1 MSCIFKVLPL
11 HTAYRKPVPK
21 PGSLPML
28 RRLAA
33 GESDFAHWRCRLACP
48 GSSVPSPTGIHLLFT
63 PTDSISLTASS
74 LTASRRSPDHSTV
87 RLPSNSAV
95 VVRQRNSDPEALVR
109 FLQEQEV
116 SITYLA
122 LDDLRSHLGIIFRAF
137 SSTTSLSVL
146 LLSGIQMQAEEAE
159 CLAGLLAV
167 SGSLHRLKIQQCSI
181 CPQGLTH
188 LAVGV
193 AASNIKE
200 LQIVKSCISAT
211 CMGTLFTPLDS
222 SYHSNSQRLQE
233 NLENGQRLLDLDC
246 NPLGAAGAI
255 VLARSLQGL
264 DSNMWC
270 RLSSLR
276 LGYAKLEADGATS
289 ICAALRGYSTLR
301 SLSLP
306 GNNFG
311 VAGAF
316 ELAEMLKHNE
326 ALRGVWL
333 HNNNFKDHGMAYF
346 VDCIGSLYLDCLDL
360 RYNQVSPAT
369 SKAFDAAIDQCTRTL
384 STFQPGALS
393 DGVRAVPFLSDENG
407 CTGATMT
414 ATLEHYY
421 KINVRSECLAF
432 AMGQHERLG
441 VASPVLLLDEAL
453 VFLILRLCWRN
464 PHQMRIMW

>member
-1 MSCIFKVLPL
+1 
-11 HTAYRKPVPK
+11 
-21 PGSLPML
+21 ML

-48 GSSVPSPTGIHLLFT
+48 GSSVPSPAGIHLLFT

-74 LTASRRSPDHSTV
+74 RRSPDHGTV

-188 LAVGV
+188 LAAGV
-193 AASNIKE
+193 AASHINE

-211 CMGTLFTPLDS
+211 CMGTLFTPFDS
-222 SYHSNSQRLQE
+222 SYHSNGQRLQD
-233 NLENGQRLLDLDC
+233 LENGQRLLDLDC

-255 VLARSLQGL
+255 VLARLLQGL
-264 DSNMWC
+264 DSKIWS

-289 ICAALRGYSTLR
+289 ICAALRGHSTLR
-301 SLSLP
+301 WLSLP

-316 ELAEMLKHNE
+316 ELAEMLKHNQ

-333 HNNNFKDHGMAYF
+333 HNNNFKDHGMTYF
-346 VDCIGSLYLDCLDL
+346 VDCIGSLYLDCLDVS
-360 RYNQVSPAT
+360 YNQVSPAT
-369 SKAFDAAIDQCTRTL
+369 SKAFDAAVDQCTRTL
-384 STFQPGALS
+384 STFQPGALY
-393 DGVRAVPFLSDENG
+393 DGVRAVPFRSDDNG
-407 CTGATMT
+407 CAGATMT

-453 VFLILRLCWRN
+453 AFLILRLCWRN